1 MEKMCILMHPLDNV
15 ATVLQDTHINDHL
28 CIVDGEKNLVGEI
41 TAAEEIPFAHKICL
55 RPVPQRSFVMKFG
68 VVIGRASA
76 EIPTGGYAHI
86 HNIVSIQGSENV
98 VRGGSV

>member
-1 MEKMCILMHPLDNV
+1 MEKMCILMHPSDNV
-15 ATVLQDTHINDHL
+15 ATVLQDTHVNDRL
-28 CIVDGEKNLVGEI
+28 RIMDGGKNLVGEI
-41 TAAEEIPFAHKICL
+41 TAAEEIPFAHKICVRL
-55 RPVPQRSFVMKFG
+55 IPKKNLVMKFG

-76 EIPTGGYAHI
+76 EIPAGGYAHI